1 MCRLKAYLLNMKN
14 EDTQLVKLLE
24 TRVRQLILRNQEL
37 QQQNAQLWQ
46 QVTDDDAKMQT
57 LRMEN
62 RTLQAQYADLKTA
75 RMMQL
80 SDNDTRNAKQRMA
93 KLVREIDKCIA
104 ILKAER

>member
-1 MCRLKAYLLNMKN
+1 MKS
-14 EDTQLVKLLE
+14 EDTQLVNLLE
-24 TRVRQLILRNQEL
+24 TRVRQLILRNKEL

-46 QVTDDDAKMQT
+46 QVTDDDAQIQA

>member
-1 MCRLKAYLLNMKN
+1 MKS

-24 TRVRQLILRNQEL
+24 TRVQQLIQRNKEL
-37 QQQNAQLWQ
+37 KEQNAQLWQ
-46 QVTDDDAKMQT
+46 QVTEDDAQMQA

>member
-1 MCRLKAYLLNMKN
+1 MTS

-37 QQQNAQLWQ
+37 RKQNAQLWQ
-46 QVTDDDAKMQT
+46 QVTADDARIQT
-57 LRMEN
+57 LEEQKQQ
-62 RTLQAQYADLKTA
+62 LAAQYADLKTA
-75 RMMQL
+75 RMLQL

-93 KLVREIDKCIA
+93 KLVRDIDKCIA

>member
-1 MCRLKAYLLNMKN
+1 MKS

-24 TRVRQLILRNQEL
+24 TRVRQLILRNKEL
-37 QQQNAQLWQ
+37 KQQNAQLWQ
-46 QVTDDDAKMQT
+46 QVTDDDAQLQA